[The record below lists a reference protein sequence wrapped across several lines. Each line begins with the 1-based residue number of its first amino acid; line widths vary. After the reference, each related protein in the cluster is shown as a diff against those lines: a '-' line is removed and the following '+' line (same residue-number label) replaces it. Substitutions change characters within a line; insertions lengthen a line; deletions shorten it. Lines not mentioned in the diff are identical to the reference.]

1 MMSLA
6 SLSSNENMFCMYASS
21 VLLISPLW
29 SLCVM
34 MILSSSSEWACSVG
48 TSLNPI
54 ILSTSLDVPFMD
66 QMSGFMMTPKK
77 YNGPENVMAIFSAYC
92 IATVFGASSPTTTCM
107 NVTMKNAAATVNTV
121 LSSCGRPK
129 NENSGCSMTSNVDS
143 PIHPSPSAVT
153 VIPS

>member
-1 MMSLA
+1 
-6 SLSSNENMFCMYASS
+6 
-21 VLLISPLW
+21 
-29 SLCVM
+29 M

-92 IATVFGASSPTTTCM
+92 IATVYGATSQTTTCM
-107 NVTMKNAAATVNTV
+107 DVTMKTAAATVSTV
-121 LSSCGRPK
+121 LISCCRLK
-129 NENSGCSMTSNVDS
+129 TENSGCSMTSNVAPPND
-143 PIHPSPSAVT
+143 PIPSPVT